1 MFSGPGWQ
9 MAPAMAAFVQ
19 RLRAAGLDIGSGEAR
34 DALHVLEIL
43 GVQPVARVQTALAAV
58 LLRRAGDRAT
68 FDAVFQRFWIQP
80 IADAAVELAPEDDT
94 PTATTRRATGAGVRA
109 AGATRAVRAHD
120 SREQEARGAAARG
133 PEPAADYAG
142 LSAADRAA
150 TRVLARRAG
159 QRLARA
165 RHRRLQTRGQQ
176 TIDWPA
182 TLRASLRCGG
192 ELSGL
197 VQARAARRRLRL
209 FVFADV
215 SHSMRQYS
223 ALALAFVD
231 GLARCFHGV
240 DIVTFADRAA
250 ETGRAGHATGGG
262 TRIGASL
269 VETLA
274 RPGRVIDRH
283 TIALIVSDGW
293 DAGDDAVREA
303 ALGQLARRSGALYW
317 LDPLA
322 EHPDYF
328 ASAAGPQH
336 QSPHVDR
343 VVAARSLASLE
354 AGIRRLPGF
363 PGL

>member
-1 MFSGPGWQ
+1 MGWA
-9 MAPAMAAFVQ
+9 MAPAMAAFTQ
-19 RLRAAGLDIGSGEAR
+19 RLRAAGLDIGSGEAC
-34 DALHVLEIL
+34 DALCVLDVI
-43 GVQPVARVQTALAAV
+43 GMAPVARIRGALAAV
-58 LLRRAGDRAT
+58 LVRRAGDRAT
-68 FDAVFQRFWIQP
+68 FDAVFERFWCQP
-80 IADAAVELAPEDDT
+80 IAEPAIEAPPEPDT
-94 PTATTRRATGAGVRA
+94 PPATKRRATGAGARTT
-109 AGATRAVRAHD
+109 GATRAPCAHE

-142 LSAADRAA
+142 LSAAEQAA

-182 TLRASLRCGG
+182 TLRASLRRGG
-192 ELSGL
+192 ELGGF
-197 VQARAARRRLRL
+197 VHARAARRRLRL

-250 ETGRAGHATGGG
+250 ATSRARPVTGGG
-262 TRIGASL
+262 TRIGESL
-269 VETLA
+269 AETLA
-274 RPGRVIDRH
+274 RPGRMIDRH
-283 TIALIVSDGW
+283 TVALIVSDGW

-303 ALGQLARRSGALYW
+303 ALGQLARRAGALYW

-322 EHPDYF
+322 DHPDYF

-336 QSPHVDR
+336 ESPHVDR

-354 AGIRRLPGF
+354 AGIRRLPKL
-363 PGL
+363 PGG

>member
-1 MFSGPGWQ
+1 
-9 MAPAMAAFVQ
+9 MAPAMAVFTQ

-34 DALHVLEIL
+34 DALRVLEIL
-43 GVQPVARVQTALAAV
+43 GVAPVARVQGALAAV
-58 LLRRAGDRAT
+58 LVRRAGDRAT
-68 FDAVFQRFWIQP
+68 FDAVFERFWCQP
-80 IADAAVELAPEDDT
+80 IAEPAIAAPPEADT
-94 PTATTRRATGAGVRA
+94 PPATKRRA
-109 AGATRAVRAHD
+109 AGAGARTAGAARTSRAHASD
-120 SREQEARGAAARG
+120 EQEARGAAARG
-133 PEPAADYAG
+133 PAPAADYAG